1 MAIQTDEQVDVERYE
16 REGYLTAP
24 SVLTPEELE
33 LLREESQRVLDLCA
47 REPERYARRIEWEV
61 DHLAPADRRG
71 MDRVIR
77 KLEPVSDLSPVF
89 ARYAFHPGIADPIRR
104 VFGDDVEL
112 FEDKLNLKLPGGSAY
127 PWHQDWAC
135 CWRAHTDELI
145 TCFIYLDDAD
155 DTKGC
160 LQVVPGS
167 HLGKPICPFKPGS
180 RFEIDPAYVPQDK
193 VVPVPLRAGGMIYF
207 DPYLL
212 HFSDLNRSAE
222 PRRTIIYT
230 YNPARLGKINE
241 GRFPNDGGTAPS
253 GNQPVA

>member
-1 MAIQTDEQVDVERYE
+1 MQTMSEIDVEQYQRD
-16 REGYLTAP
+16 GYLTAQ
-24 SVLTPEELE
+24 SVLTADELAI
-33 LLREESQRVLDLCA
+33 LREESDRVLALCA
-47 REPERYARRIEWEV
+47 SDPQRYAERIQWER
-61 DHLAPADRRG
+61 DHLAGGDQRG

-77 KLEPVSDLSPVF
+77 KLEPVSDLSPLF
-89 ARYAFHPGIADPIRR
+89 ARYAWHPGIVDPLRQI
-104 VFGDDVEL
+104 FQDDVAL

-155 DTKGC
+155 ESMGC

-180 RFEIDPAYVPQDK
+180 SFEIDPSCVDQEK
-193 VVPVPLRAGGMIYF
+193 VTPVPLKAGGMIYF

-212 HFSDLNRSAE
+212 HYSDLNRSTN

-230 YNPARLGKINE
+230 YNPAKLGSINE
-241 GRFPNDGGTAPS
+241 GRFPADGA
-253 GNQPVA
+253 A

>member
-1 MAIQTDEQVDVERYE
+1 MQVMSEIDVEQYQRD
-16 REGYLTAP
+16 GYLTAP
-24 SVLTPEELE
+24 SVLSPDELAV
-33 LLREESQRVLDLCA
+33 LREESDRVLALCA
-47 REPERYARRIEWEV
+47 SDPQRYAERIQWER
-61 DHLAPADRRG
+61 DHLASDNQRG

-77 KLEPVSDLSPVF
+77 KLEPVSDLSTLF
-89 ARYAFHPGIADPIRR
+89 AQYAWHAGIVDPLRQI
-104 VFGDDVEL
+104 FQDDVAL

-155 DTKGC
+155 ESMGC

-167 HLGKPICPFKPGS
+167 HIGKPICPFKPGS
-180 RFEIDPAYVPQDK
+180 SFEIDPSCVDQEK
-193 VVPVPLRAGGMIYF
+193 VVPVPLKAGGMIYF

-212 HFSDLNRSAE
+212 HYSDLNRSTN

-230 YNPARLGKINE
+230 YNPARLGSINE
-241 GRFPNDGGTAPS
+241 GRFPADGA
-253 GNQPVA
+253 A

>member
-1 MAIQTDEQVDVERYE
+1 MQTMSEIDVEQYQRD
-16 REGYLTAP
+16 GYLTAP
-24 SVLTPEELE
+24 SVLSPDELAI
-33 LLREESQRVLDLCA
+33 LREESDRVLALCA
-47 REPERYARRIEWEV
+47 SDPERYHQRIQWEK
-61 DHLAPADRRG
+61 DYLEGDDQPG

-77 KLEPVSDLSPVF
+77 KLEPVSDISPLF
-89 ARYAFHPGIADPIRR
+89 AKYAWHPGIVDPLRQI
-104 VFGDDVEL
+104 FQDDVAL

-155 DTKGC
+155 ETMGC

-167 HLGKPICPFKPGS
+167 HIGKPICPFKPGS
-180 RFEIDPAYVPQDK
+180 TFEIDPSCVDQEK
-193 VVPVPLRAGGMIYF
+193 VVPVPLEAGGMIYF

-212 HFSDLNRSAE
+212 HYSDLNRSTK

-230 YNPARLGKINE
+230 YNPARLGNINE
-241 GRFPNDGGTAPS
+241 GRFPNDG
-253 GNQPVA
+253 VA